1 MCCSLQSTMLFTVVW
16 TLGATGDKASWEKF
30 DAFFREL
37 TGGPIPDNIGKI
49 ECPMPPEGT
58 VYDYLFEPKG
68 RGKWTLWLDTI
79 KNTGIDPSIKK
90 LSDIIVPTMDT
101 VR

>member
-1 MCCSLQSTMLFTVVW
+1 MC
-16 TLGATGDKASWEKF
+16 
-30 DAFFREL
+30 
-37 TGGPIPDNIGKI
+37 
-49 ECPMPPEGT
+49 ECVCEC
-58 VYDYLFEPKG
+58 